1 MTGSDVMSTA
11 WRSSDFDGSLKW
23 SNSSHQLFH
32 CCFYQSPPSF
42 PSSPLFFLLL
52 LLLLQWVL
60 FQFNILCTLTWTF
73 RFCQDEPTTHAE
85 SAETWWCNYSSEIK
99 VHFTL
104 TLTCNR
110 KVVCSSCRH
119 SLNHLLKQEVHIF
132 LCCNFH
138 SNPLLVVLSGVS
150 SESILGV
157 WVHHVSVMA
166 TAASVLHSLGS
177 PSIK

>member
-104 TLTCNR
+104 TLTCN
-110 KVVCSSCRH
+110 KSCLFKLPSLTESPFETGSSH
-119 SLNHLLKQEVHIF
+119 FVI
-132 LCCNFH
+132 CCNFH